1 MSGCKAESTDLS
13 KEKLQSQ
20 TSSDKSQ
27 SDPVGKYFKG
37 YSSMV
42 FLRRGKHKRR
52 QSRSNLSNLSKELQE
67 SEKKIPNVA
76 AKKGEV
82 LGFEE
87 VSNEFTCD
95 SSLVESYHLNTTKEA
110 KFSFRKLEDGTF
122 ALETKSSNEP
132 EKSESGLLK
141 RSLKSR
147 HKQGRYSHKPL
158 KICFKKRSKALK
170 KLSDSGEDNKKESTN
185 LSCSVKQEGIT
196 YAATNEKEDLV
207 QGQSTGKT
215 WETFKRL
222 VTRRKKLNSSLK
234 RQSQLSARHLETNT
248 SGTCIQRVPQK
259 KRFSNLR
266 ISCMNFSRGKR
277 SANTTLTSEDPLVAI
292 NSSENCATESGAD
305 GERSDHVLATKY
317 RLQRSLDVENRVSDR
332 NLDTCTEVCL
342 ISENNLD
349 QKVLKNCARNYLSKQ
364 RDQKVNSSQEKKS
377 DFQQIHGSE
386 QDLKLKMNLT
396 RQSQSPVEEQE
407 LICVISVDDTNIQ
420 STGVANGPLSN
431 EDIPT
436 HEDTIS
442 HITKVQTD
450 DGDTDSENGLNEL
463 SIVNDIPAIVEP
475 TSDIYEFLLM
485 RTAASLVSKVIQSSI
500 QQIVTEDELHNHVPC
515 KATER
520 FYI

>member
-1 MSGCKAESTDLS
+1 MSGCKAESSGLS

-20 TSSDKSQ
+20 TCSDKSQ

-42 FLRRGKHKRR
+42 FLKKGKHKRR
-52 QSRSNLSNLSKELQE
+52 QSRSNLCNLSRELQE

-76 AKKGEV
+76 ARKGEV

-170 KLSDSGEDNKKESTN
+170 KLSDSSEDNKKET
-185 LSCSVKQEGIT
+185 VKQEGIT

-207 QGQSTGKT
+207 QGHSTGKT

-222 VTRRKKLNSSLK
+222 VTRRKKLNSLK

-248 SGTCIQRVPQK
+248 SGTCSQRVPQK

-292 NSSENCATESGAD
+292 NSPENCARESGAD
-305 GERSDHVLATKY
+305 SERSDQVLATKY
-317 RLQRSLDVENRVSDR
+317 RLQRSLDVEDRVSDS

-349 QKVLKNCARNYLSKQ
+349 QKDLKNCERNYLSEQ
-364 RDQKVNSSQEKKS
+364 HDEKVNSSQEKKR

-396 RQSQSPVEEQE
+396 RQSRSPVEEQE
-407 LICVISVDDTNIQ
+407 LICDISVDDTNIQ
-420 STGVANGPLSN
+420 NTGVTNGPLGN
-431 EDIPT
+431 IDIPT
-436 HEDTIS
+436 HEDTNG

-450 DGDTDSENGLNEL
+450 DGDTDSENEL
-463 SIVNDIPAIVEP
+463 PMVNDIPDIVEP

-500 QQIVTEDELHNHVPC
+500 QQIVTEDDLHNHVPC
-515 KATER
+515 KASER